1 MKKKNIVI
9 IDYGIG
15 NIKSMYNA
23 FCNLGIEPQLTAD
36 TKTILEASAVILP
49 GVGAFQKGM
58 ENLHT
63 LGLVET
69 IRSFVKKGNPFL
81 GVCLGMQMLLEE
93 SEEFG
98 ITPGLGL
105 IKGKVIRLPIASSIN
120 EKLPH
125 VTWNQLNEPTTGRW
139 SNTILNDF
147 PLNSDVYFV
156 HSFVA
161 APNNSKT
168 ILSTTNYGG
177 VSFCSALH
185 QENIF
190 GTQFHPEKSG
200 QKGHLILNNFI
211 NLIK

>member
-1 MKKKNIVI
+1 MRIKKVVI

-23 FCNLGIEPQLTAD
+23 FNNLGIEPQLTSD
-36 TKTILEASAVILP
+36 RQSILDASAVVLP
-49 GVGAFQKGM
+49 GVGAFRKGM
-58 ENLHT
+58 ENLHS

-69 IRSFVKKGNPFL
+69 IRTFVNKGNPFL

-105 IKGKVIRLPIASSIN
+105 IKGKVIRLPITPSIN

-125 VTWNQLNEPTTGRW
+125 VTWNQLNEPSTGRW
-139 SNTILNDF
+139 KHTILNDF
-147 PLNSDVYFV
+147 PLNSDAYFI

-161 APNNSKT
+161 VPTNCKT
-168 ILSTTNYGG
+168 ILTTTNYGG
-177 VSFCSALH
+177 GDFCSALH
-185 QENIF
+185 QENIY

-200 QKGHLILNNFI
+200 KNGHLILNNFI